1 MTNRVAYCAGISKI
15 QKTSFKV
22 LIPELVGELV
32 ASGQGCQVPLALLVK
47 HVYFKSF
54 TFFSSKKISFLIS
67 ILKSEKTKILTK
79 NNL

>member
-1 MTNRVAYCAGISKI
+1 MCNISGWKCFLVTNRLAYCAGISKT
-15 QKTSFKV
+15 QNTGFKV

-54 TFFSSKKISFLIS
+54 NFFLGKNIIFNFNFKI
-67 ILKSEKTKILTK
+67 
-79 NNL
+79 